1 MPNAK
6 VLMGSNRLKQTMR
19 ALKDQWLIT
28 EATWSDVVRRKFEDR
43 YLGPLDPAVDAAV
56 NGMQKMAEVLDQV
69 RRDCS
74 DRSESL

>member
-6 VLMGSNRLKQTMR
+6 VLMGSNWLKQTMR

-28 EATWSDVVRRKFEDR
+28 EATWSDTVRRRFEDR

-69 RRDCS
+69 HRDCS
-74 DRSESL
+74 DRSETL

>member
-6 VLMGSNRLKQTMR
+6 VLMGSDRLKQTMR

-28 EATWSDVVRRKFEDR
+28 EATWSDAVRRKFEDR

-69 RRDCS
+69 HRDCS
-74 DRSESL
+74 DRSETL

>member
-6 VLMGSNRLKQTMR
+6 VLMGSNRLKQTIR
-19 ALKDQWLIT
+19 VLKDQWLIT
-28 EATWSDVVRRKFEDR
+28 EATWSDVVRGRFEDR

-56 NGMQKMAEVLDQV
+56 TGMQKMAEVLDQV

-74 DRSESL
+74 DRSETL

>member
-6 VLMGSNRLKQTMR
+6 VLMGGNRLKQTMR

-28 EATWSDVVRRKFEDR
+28 EATWSDAVRRKFEDR

-74 DRSESL
+74 DRSETL

>member
-6 VLMGSNRLKQTMR
+6 VLMGGNRLKQTMR

-28 EATWSDVVRRKFEDR
+28 EATWSDAVRRKFEDR

-56 NGMQKMAEVLDQV
+56 NGMQKMAEVLDHV

-74 DRSESL
+74 DRSETL

>member
-56 NGMQKMAEVLDQV
+56 NGMQKMAEVLEKV

-74 DRSESL
+74 DRSETL

>member
-56 NGMQKMAEVLDQV
+56 NGMQKMAEVLDKV

-74 DRSESL
+74 DRSETL

>member
-6 VLMGSNRLKQTMR
+6 VLAGGTHLKQTIR
-19 ALKDQWLIT
+19 VLRDHWLVT
-28 EATWSDVVRRKFEDR
+28 EATWSDSVRQRFEER
-43 YLGPLDPAVDAAV
+43 YLAPLDPAIDAAL

-74 DRSESL
+74 DRSEAL

>member
-6 VLMGSNRLKQTMR
+6 VMAGSNRLKETLR
-19 ALKDQWLIT
+19 GLKDQWLVT

-43 YLGPLDPAVDAAV
+43 YLAPIDPAVDAAV
-56 NGMQKMAEVLDQV
+56 NGMQKIAEVLDRV